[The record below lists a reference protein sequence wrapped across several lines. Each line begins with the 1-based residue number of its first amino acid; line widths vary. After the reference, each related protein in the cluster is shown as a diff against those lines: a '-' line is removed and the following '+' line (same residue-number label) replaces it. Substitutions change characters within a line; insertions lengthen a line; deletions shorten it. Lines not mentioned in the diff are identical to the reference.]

1 MLYKGTLHES
11 DLLLYLASYGSL
23 RCFAPYVS
31 CTVYRIATTCSY
43 GEACA
48 RRIAAAQPPL
58 RCASAARSHSLP
70 CCVGWLQRVGRSRP
84 RSPSSFAMV
93 GGRGGRRRERL
104 ACAVL
109 AAAAWS
115 PLRCS
120 AWDHCVVPSSP
131 APAGYSVSSA
141 TSASCASGYTGST
154 VTINCAP
161 KWKSG
166 DWASVGVSGAYDQ
179 PGIGANDQKAQ
190 SANIGTY
197 NGQPVTQAT
206 CHLAAAANGAN
217 SDGVQPNGAT
227 WFINSCFANYR
238 LTYPFTDSGSTSAVT
253 TLFSSTDNGGAGSPT
268 CSSNTCSG
276 GCWASC
282 VNSFTYTGCTYSG
295 CDASAAPTN
304 GGVGTCTS
312 TLAAGQTCTPTCNN
326 GFTLT
331 PSTGSSCSS
340 SGVFAAATCVASVC
354 TVSAPNN
361 GALGSCGASLTSGS
375 SCIPTCNSGY
385 QVVGS
390 MSCTNGALTSTA
402 TCVQIVCDAS
412 AAPTNGGVGTC
423 TSTLAA
429 GQTCTPTCNNG
440 FTLTPSSGSSCSS
453 SGVFAAATCVANA
466 CTVSAPNNGALG
478 SCGAS
483 LTSGSSCI
491 PTCNSGYQVVGS
503 MSCTNGALTSTA
515 TCVQIVCDA
524 SATPTNGGV
533 GTCTN
538 SLPAG
543 STCTPTCN
551 PSFHLVGT
559 TSCTLNAGTNSAT
572 LSGATCVANSCTA
585 GSGIRTGFALSAAA
599 ATSTSIAGLGVIAC
613 YSGLPISY
621 SGVPTATCLTDGGS
635 FAFGGCNENTCTAGS
650 GDRTGYS
657 FSGAAATATKPSA
670 LGAIACA
677 PGYSV
682 APGLKLSFLCFCFR

>member
-331 PSTGSSCSS
+331 PS
-340 SGVFAAATCVASVC
+340 
-354 TVSAPNN
+354 
-361 GALGSCGASLTSGS
+361 
-375 SCIPTCNSGY
+375 
-385 QVVGS
+385 
-390 MSCTNGALTSTA
+390 
-402 TCVQIVCDAS
+402 
-412 AAPTNGGVGTC
+412 
-423 TSTLAA
+423 
-429 GQTCTPTCNNG
+429 
-440 FTLTPSSGSSCSS
+440 SGSSCSS